1 MSKKAVII
9 SGGTIDDAFVLQMLN
24 EIQAELVIGVDRGLE
39 FLYRNQVMP
48 THIVGDFDS
57 VRAEVV
63 EYYETQTQVPIRK
76 FRPEKD
82 ASDTEIGLGLAI
94 ELGAEKVWIF
104 GGTGSRLDHVMA
116 NIQILKIAHDLGIKA
131 YLQDANNRICLAE
144 KEITFCKEE
153 SFGDYFSVFPFG
165 GVVEDISIEGAKYP
179 LSHYRLC
186 PNSSMCVSNEMQD
199 TQVKITFP
207 KGMIVLMET
216 RDKKEEIERN

>member
-1 MSKKAVII
+1 MII
-9 SGGTIDDAFVLQMLN
+9 SGGTIDDKFVLQMLN
-24 EIQAELVIGVDRGLE
+24 EIQAEYVIGVDRGLE

-57 VRAEVV
+57 VKAELV
-63 EYYETQTQVPIRK
+63 EYYEEQTKVPIRK

-82 ASDTEIGLGLAI
+82 ASDTEIALRLAI
-94 ELGAEKVWIF
+94 ELGAENVWIL

-144 KEITFCKEE
+144 KEITLYKENC
-153 SFGDYFSVFPFG
+153 FGDYFSIFPFG
-165 GVVEDISIEGAKYP
+165 GIVEDISIEGAKYP

-186 PNSSMCVSNEMQD
+186 PNSSMCVSNEMQEEK
-199 TQVKITFP
+199 VKITFP
-207 KGMIVLMET
+207 EGTIILMET
-216 RDKKEEIERN
+216 RDKKEEIERNQI